1 MPLVIVAALCN
12 DERSQFAQSL
22 GPQCNQLGIAYVI
35 FAMWVASIAQYSV
48 AYNMLKLPQT

>member
-12 DERSQFAQSL
+12 DEHSQFAQSL
-22 GPQCNQLGIAYVI
+22 GAQCNQLGVAYVT

-48 AYNMLKLPQT
+48 AYNLLKLSQK